1 MKKRFYLSL
10 ITAMALALTACGGGG
25 GEQQQQESAS
35 SGDSETIRIGVVC
48 PLTGESSIFGNVL
61 SETVQLLAQQKNEAG
76 GVLGKQ
82 LEIMVYDNRDDAV
95 ETTNAARKA
104 VLNDGVVAFIGTD
117 SSATTLALGE
127 VAEDNEVP
135 FITSIATNSKI
146 TMTDEG
152 GVRPWAFR
160 ACLSDP
166 QSGAILGQYAVNE
179 CGYKKIAIIYEIG
192 SDFSIGVTD
201 EFSKSVEGAGGEIV
215 ASEAYNT
222 GDVDYRAVL
231 TKIQNAGDF
240 DALYIAAGYYK
251 QIGLI
256 ANQARELGIEQP
268 FLTTEGAMSSDLFN
282 IASDSVEGM
291 IYNVAV
297 DTASDNVHELLA
309 DFEEMWGYDPSQNVG
324 PDCYLAYDAFQ
335 LLTGA
340 IEKAG
345 EPDPAKIREALEN
358 TTELQGLTSKIS
370 FDPKTHLVYREVPIY
385 KIENGDF
392 VKLGLFTPAMEE

>member
-1 MKKRFYLSL
+1 M
-10 ITAMALALTACGGGG
+10 
-25 GEQQQQESAS
+25 
-35 SGDSETIRIGVVC
+35 
-48 PLTGESSIFGNVL
+48 
-61 SETVQLLAQQKNEAG
+61 
-76 GVLGKQ
+76 
-82 LEIMVYDNRDDAV
+82 
-95 ETTNAARKA
+95 
-104 VLNDGVVAFIGTD
+104 
-117 SSATTLALGE
+117 
-127 VAEDNEVP
+127 P

-152 GVRPWAFR
+152 EVRPWAFR

-231 TKIQNAGDF
+231 TKIRNAGDF

-268 FLTTEGAMSSDLFN
+268 FLTTEGAMYMSCWLISRRCG
-282 IASDSVEGM
+282 GM
-291 IYNVAV
+291 IPARTWGL
-297 DTASDNVHELLA
+297 TATWRMTRFSCLPELLKKR
-309 DFEEMWGYDPSQNVG
+309 ESR
-324 PDCYLAYDAFQ
+324 
-335 LLTGA
+335 
-340 IEKAG
+340 
-345 EPDPAKIREALEN
+345 IRPKS
-358 TTELQGLTSKIS
+358 GRRWRIPRS
-370 FDPKTHLVYREVPIY
+370 FR
-385 KIENGDF
+385 
-392 VKLGLFTPAMEE
+392 A

>member
-1 MKKRFYLSL
+1 MKVKKFLSL
-10 ITAMALALTACGGGG
+10 VLILTMVFSLCACGGGEKKG
-25 GEQQQQESAS
+25 AK
-35 SGDSETIRIGVVC
+35 GDTIRIGVVC
-48 PLTGESSIFGNVL
+48 PLTGESALFGDVL
-61 SETVQLLAQQKNEAG
+61 EQTVKLLAKQKNEQG
-76 GVLGKQ
+76 GLLGKQ
-82 LEIMVYDNRDDAV
+82 IEIMSYDNRDDAV

-104 VLNDGVVAFIGTD
+104 ILNDKVVAFIGTD

-127 VAEDNEVP
+127 VAADNGIP
-135 FITSIATNSKI
+135 FITSIATNSKV
-146 TMTDEG
+146 TMTDDGE
-152 GVRPWAFR
+152 VRPWAFR

-192 SDFSIGVTD
+192 SDFSIGVTN
-201 EFSKSVEGAGGEIV
+201 EFAKNVESAGGTIG
-215 ASEAYNT
+215 AKEAYNT

-231 TKIQNAGDF
+231 TKIKNSGDF
-240 DALYIAAGYYK
+240 DALYIASGYYK

-256 ANQARELGIEQP
+256 ANQARELGIDQP

-297 DTASDNVHELLA
+297 DTESKNVESLLE
-309 DFEEMWGYDPSQNVG
+309 DFKAEWGYDPSENVG
-324 PDCYLAYDAFQ
+324 PDCYLAYDSFE

-345 EPDPAKIREALEN
+345 AADPVKIRDELEN
-358 TTELQGLTSKIS
+358 TTELQGLTCKIT
-370 FDPKTHLVYREVPIY
+370 FDPKTHLVYREVPIC

-392 VKLGLFTPAMEE
+392 TTIGFFTPAIQE

>member
-1 MKKRFYLSL
+1 MKKYLLGLSFM
-10 ITAMALALTACGGGG
+10 AALALSLTACAGGG
-25 GEQQQQESAS
+25 QKQEKSSAS
-35 SGDSETIRIGVVC
+35 GDAETIRIGVVC

-61 SETVQLLAQQKNEAG
+61 SETIQLLAEQKNESG

-146 TMTDEG
+146 TMTDDGE
-152 GVRPWAFR
+152 VRPWAFR

-192 SDFSIGVTD
+192 SDFSIGVMD
-201 EFSKSVEGAGGEIV
+201 EFSKNVEASGGEIV

-231 TKIQNAGDF
+231 TKIKNAGDF

-297 DTASDNVHELLA
+297 DTASDNVHDLLA

-335 LLTGA
+335 LMVGA
-340 IEKAG
+340 IEAAG
-345 EPDPAKIREALEN
+345 EPDPVKIRESLEN
-358 TTELQGLTSKIS
+358 TTELQGLTSKIT
-370 FDPKTHLVYREVPIY
+370 FDPETHLVYREVPIY
-385 KIENGDF
+385 KIENGEF
-392 VKLGLFTPAMEE
+392 VKLGVFAPAMEK

>member
-1 MKKRFYLSL
+1 MRRITKKL
-10 ITAMALALTACGGGG
+10 ISMALMTTMTVSMAACNSGTGGK
-25 GEQQQQESAS
+25 EANV
-35 SGDSETIRIGVVC
+35 DKAETIRIGVVC
-48 PLTGESSIFGNVL
+48 PLTGESSLFGDVL
-61 SETVQLLAQQKNEAG
+61 SQTVQLLAKQKNEKG
-76 GVLGKQ
+76 GLLGKQ
-82 LEIMVYDNRDDAV
+82 IEIKIYDNRDDAV

-104 VLNDGVVAFIGTD
+104 ILNDNVVAFIGTD
-117 SSATTLALGE
+117 SSASTLALGE
-127 VAEDNEVP
+127 VCAEHKIP

-152 GVRPWAFR
+152 EVRPWAFR

-166 QSGAILGQYAVNE
+166 QSGAILGQYAVKE
-179 CGYKKIAIIYEIG
+179 CGYKKIAVIYEIG
-192 SDFSIGVTD
+192 SDFSVGVTG
-201 EFSKSVEGAGGEIV
+201 EFSKNVEASGGTIV
-215 ASEAYNT
+215 SKEAYNT

-231 TKIQNAGDF
+231 TKIKNAGDF
-240 DALYIAAGYYK
+240 DALYIASGYYK

-297 DTASDNVHELLA
+297 DTGSENVNDLLK
-309 DFEEMWGYDPSQNVG
+309 DFEAEWGYDPSLNVG
-324 PDCYLAYDAFQ
+324 PDCYLAYDAFM

-345 EPDPAKIREALEN
+345 TVEADKIREALEN
-358 TTELQGLTSKIS
+358 TTELQGLTCKIT
-370 FDPKTHLVYREVPIY
+370 FDPKTHLVYREVPICQ
-385 KIENGDF
+385 IENGDF
-392 VKLGLFTPAMEE
+392 KTLGLFEPEIQ

>member
-1 MKKRFYLSL
+1 MKKIMSL
-10 ITAMALALTACGGGG
+10 VLILTLAVSLTACGGKNT
-25 GEQQQQESAS
+25 GEETQ
-35 SGDSETIRIGVVC
+35 TIRIGVIC
-48 PLTGESSIFGNVL
+48 PLTGESSLFGDVL
-61 SETVQLLAQQKNEAG
+61 SQTVQLLAEQKNEAG
-76 GVLGKQ
+76 GLLGKKI
-82 LEIMVYDNRDDAV
+82 EIMVYDNRDDAV

-104 VLNDGVVAFIGTD
+104 ILNDKVVAFIGTD
-117 SSATTLALGE
+117 SSASTLALGE
-127 VAEDNEVP
+127 VAAENEIP

-146 TMTDEG
+146 TMTDDG
-152 GVRPWAFR
+152 HVRPWAFR

-166 QSGAILGQYAVNE
+166 QSGAILGQYAVKE
-179 CGYKKIAIIYEIG
+179 CGYKKIAVIYEIG
-192 SDFSIGVTD
+192 SDFSIGVTN
-201 EFSKSVEGAGGEIV
+201 EFSNNVEKAGGQIV
-215 ASEAYNT
+215 TKEAYNT

-231 TKIQNAGDF
+231 TKIKNAEDF

-297 DTASDNVHELLA
+297 DTASDNVHGLLE
-309 DFEEMWGYDPSQNVG
+309 DFIAKWGYDPSSNVG
-324 PDCYLAYDAFQ
+324 PDCYLAYDAFK

-345 EPDPAKIREALEN
+345 APEPAKIRDALEN
-358 TTELQGLTSKIS
+358 TTELQGLTSKIT
-370 FDPKTHLVYREVPIY
+370 FDPDTHLVYREVPIY
-385 KIENGDF
+385 QIENGSF
-392 VKLGLFTPAMEE
+392 TKVGLFSPSIKD

>member
-1 MKKRFYLSL
+1 MKKIMSL
-10 ITAMALALTACGGGG
+10 VLILTLAASIIACGGKNT
-25 GEQQQQESAS
+25 GEETQ
-35 SGDSETIRIGVVC
+35 TIRIGVIC
-48 PLTGESSIFGNVL
+48 PLTGESSLFGDVL
-61 SETVQLLAQQKNEAG
+61 SQTVQLLAEQKNEAG
-76 GVLGKQ
+76 GLLGKKI
-82 LEIMVYDNRDDAV
+82 EIMVYDNRDDAV

-104 VLNDGVVAFIGTD
+104 ILNDKVVAFIGTD
-117 SSATTLALGE
+117 SSASTLALGE
-127 VAEDNEVP
+127 VAAENEIP

-146 TMTDEG
+146 TMTDDG
-152 GVRPWAFR
+152 QVRPWAFR

-166 QSGAILGQYAVNE
+166 QSGAILGQYAVKE
-179 CGYKKIAIIYEIG
+179 CGYKKIAVIYEIG
-192 SDFSIGVTD
+192 SDFSIGVTN
-201 EFSKSVEGAGGEIV
+201 EFSNNVEKAGGQIV
-215 ASEAYNT
+215 TKEAYNT

-231 TKIQNAGDF
+231 TKIKNAEDF

-297 DTASDNVHELLA
+297 DTASDNVHGLLE
-309 DFEEMWGYDPSQNVG
+309 DFIAKWGYDPSLNVG
-324 PDCYLAYDAFQ
+324 PDCYLAYDAFK

-345 EPDPAKIREALEN
+345 APEPAKIRDALEN
-358 TTELQGLTSKIS
+358 TTELQGLTSKIT
-370 FDPKTHLVYREVPIY
+370 FDPDTHLVYREVPIY
-385 KIENGDF
+385 QIENGSF
-392 VKLGLFTPAMEE
+392 TKVGLFSPSIKD

>member
-1 MKKRFYLSL
+1 MRRITKKL
-10 ITAMALALTACGGGG
+10 ISMALVITMAASVTACNGGT
-25 GEQQQQESAS
+25 GEKDTKE
-35 SGDSETIRIGVVC
+35 DNSETIRIGVVC
-48 PLTGESSIFGNVL
+48 PLTGESSLFGDVL
-61 SETVQLLAQQKNEAG
+61 SQTVQLLAKQKNEKG
-76 GVLGKQ
+76 GLLGKQ
-82 LEIMVYDNRDDAV
+82 IEIKVYDNRDDAV

-104 VLNDGVVAFIGTD
+104 ILNDNVVAFIGTD
-117 SSATTLALGE
+117 SSASTLALGE
-127 VAEDNEVP
+127 VCAEHKIP

-152 GVRPWAFR
+152 EVRPWAFR

-166 QSGAILGQYAVNE
+166 QSGAILGQYAVKE
-179 CGYKKIAIIYEIG
+179 CGYKKIAVIYEIG
-192 SDFSIGVTD
+192 SDFSVGVTG
-201 EFSKSVEGAGGEIV
+201 EFSKNVEASGGTIV
-215 ASEAYNT
+215 SKEAYNT

-231 TKIQNAGDF
+231 TKIKNAGDF
-240 DALYIAAGYYK
+240 DALYIASGYYK

-297 DTASDNVHELLA
+297 DTGSENVNDLLK
-309 DFEEMWGYDPSQNVG
+309 DFEAEWGYDPSLNVG
-324 PDCYLAYDAFQ
+324 PDCYLAYDAFM

-345 EPDPAKIREALEN
+345 TVEADKIREALEN
-358 TTELQGLTSKIS
+358 TTELQGLTCKIT
-370 FDPKTHLVYREVPIY
+370 FDPKTHLVYREVPICQ
-385 KIENGDF
+385 IENGDF
-392 VKLGLFTPAMEE
+392 KTLGLFEPEIQ

>member
-1 MKKRFYLSL
+1 MKRWMSL
-10 ITAMALALTACGGGG
+10 GLALAMAVSLAGCGGGSKQEASG
-25 GEQQQQESAS
+25 GGA
-35 SGDSETIRIGVVC
+35 ETIRIGVVC
-48 PLTGESSIFGNVL
+48 PQTGESSLFGNVL
-61 SETVQLLAQQKNEAG
+61 AQTVQLLAKQKNEAG
-76 GVLGKQ
+76 GLLGKQ
-82 LEIMVYDNRDDAV
+82 IEIKVYDNRDDAV

-104 VLNDGVVAFIGTD
+104 ALNDKVVAFIGTD

-127 VAEDNEVP
+127 VAADNEIP
-135 FITSIATNSKI
+135 FITSIATNSKV
-146 TMTDEG
+146 TMTDDGE
-152 GVRPWAFR
+152 VRPWAFR

-179 CGYKKIAIIYEIG
+179 CGYKDIAIIYEIG
-192 SDFSIGVTD
+192 SDFSVGVTN
-201 EFSKSVEGAGGEIV
+201 EFANSVEEAGGRITV
-215 ASEAYNT
+215 REAYNT

-231 TKIQNAGDF
+231 TKIKNSGDF

-256 ANQARELGIEQP
+256 ANQARELGIEQT
-268 FLTTEGAMSSDLFN
+268 FLTTEGAMSRDLFN

-297 DTASDNVHELLA
+297 DTAADNVTGLLD
-309 DFEEMWGYDPSQNVG
+309 DFIAEYDYDPSQNVG
-324 PDCYLAYDAFQ
+324 PDCFLAYDAFQ
-335 LLTGA
+335 LLVGA

-345 EPDPAKIREALEN
+345 EASPAKIRDALEN

-385 KIENGDF
+385 QIENGDF
-392 VKLGLFTPAMEE
+392 KRLGLFTPSMQE

>member
-1 MKKRFYLSL
+1 M
-10 ITAMALALTACGGGG
+10 
-25 GEQQQQESAS
+25 
-35 SGDSETIRIGVVC
+35 VC
-48 PLTGESSIFGNVL
+48 PLTGESSLFGDVL
-61 SETVQLLAQQKNEAG
+61 SQTVQLLAKQKNEAG
-76 GVLGKQ
+76 GLLGKQ
-82 LEIMVYDNRDDAV
+82 IEIMVYDNRDDAV

-104 VLNDGVVAFIGTD
+104 ILNDKVVAFIGTD

-127 VAEDNEVP
+127 VAAENEIP
-135 FITSIATNSKI
+135 FITSIATNSKV
-146 TMTDEG
+146 TTTDDGE
-152 GVRPWAFR
+152 VRPWAFR

-179 CGYKKIAIIYEIG
+179 CGFKKIAVIYEIG
-192 SDFSIGVTD
+192 SDFSIGVTN
-201 EFSKSVEGAGGEIV
+201 EFTQTVENTGGEIV
-215 ASEAYNT
+215 TKEAYNT

-231 TKIQNAGDF
+231 TKIKNSGDF

-297 DTASDNVHELLA
+297 DTASDNVHGLLE
-309 DFEEMWGYDPSQNVG
+309 DFQAEWGYDPSLNVG

-345 EPDPAKIREALEN
+345 EADPAKIRDSLEN
-358 TTELQGLTSKIS
+358 TTELQGLTSSIT

-385 KIENGDF
+385 QIKDGGF
-392 VKLGLFTPAMEE
+392 TKLGLFSPAIQ

>member
-1 MKKRFYLSL
+1 MKRQLKKLVSL
-10 ITAMALALTACGGGG
+10 GMAAVMAVSLAGCGGKKEGAGG
-25 GEQQQQESAS
+25 G
-35 SGDSETIRIGVVC
+35 DTIRIGVVC
-48 PLTGESSIFGNVL
+48 PLTGESSIFGDVL
-61 SETVQLLAQQKNEAG
+61 AKTVQLLAKQKNEAG
-76 GVLGKQ
+76 GLLGKQ
-82 LEIMVYDNRDDAV
+82 IEIMVYDNRDDAV

-104 VLNDGVVAFIGTD
+104 ILNDKVVAFIGTD

-127 VAEDNEVP
+127 VAAEHEIP
-135 FITSIATNSKI
+135 FITSIATNSKV

-152 GVRPWAFR
+152 EVRPWAFR

-179 CGYKKIAIIYEIG
+179 CNYQKIAIIYEIG
-192 SDFSIGVTD
+192 SDFSVGVTN
-201 EFSKSVEGAGGEIV
+201 EFSKNVEGAGGSIV
-215 ASEAYNT
+215 AKEAYNT

-231 TKIQNAGDF
+231 TKIKNSGDF
-240 DALYIAAGYYK
+240 DALYIAGGYYK

-297 DTASDNVHELLA
+297 DTGSDKVHGLLS
-309 DFEEMWGYDPSQNVG
+309 DFVAEWEYDPSENVG
-324 PDCYLAYDAFQ
+324 PDCYLAYDTFM

-345 EPDPAKIREALEN
+345 EATPAKIRDALEN
-358 TTELQGLTSKIS
+358 TTELEGLTCSIT
-370 FDPKTHLVYREVPIY
+370 FDPKTHLVYREVPIC
-385 KIENGDF
+385 KIENGGF
-392 VKLGLFTPAMEE
+392 TTIGLFKPEIQE

>member
-1 MKKRFYLSL
+1 MKRLVSL
-10 ITAMALALTACGGGG
+10 ALIMTMALSLTAC
-25 GEQQQQESAS
+25 QEGKKDKAD
-35 SGDSETIRIGVVC
+35 GKDAETIRIGVVC
-48 PLTGESSIFGNVL
+48 PLTGESSLFGDVL
-61 SETVQLLAQQKNEAG
+61 SQTVQLLAKQKNESG
-76 GVLGKQ
+76 GLLGKKI
-82 LEIMVYDNRDDAV
+82 EIMVYDNRDDAV

-104 VLNDGVVAFIGTD
+104 ILNDKVVAFIGTD
-117 SSATTLALGE
+117 SSASTLALGE
-127 VAEDNEVP
+127 VAAENEIP

-152 GVRPWAFR
+152 EVRPWAFR

-179 CGYKKIAIIYEIG
+179 CGFKKIAVIYEIG
-192 SDFSIGVTD
+192 SDFSLGVTN
-201 EFSKSVEGAGGEIV
+201 EFSSNVESAGGQIV
-215 ASEAYNT
+215 AKEAYNT

-231 TKIQNAGDF
+231 TKIKNTGDF

-297 DTASDNVHELLA
+297 DTASDNVHGLLE
-309 DFEEMWGYDPSQNVG
+309 DFIAEWNYDPSLNVG

-345 EPDPAKIREALEN
+345 EADPAKIRDALEN
-358 TTELQGLTSKIS
+358 TTELQGLTSKIT

-385 KIENGDF
+385 KIENGGF
-392 VKLGLFTPAMEE
+392 TKVGLFSPAIQE

>member
-1 MKKRFYLSL
+1 MKKLL
-10 ITAMALALTACGGGG
+10 AIGLAMVMASSLTACGGEKKAAKGAD
-25 GEQQQQESAS
+25 EQ
-35 SGDSETIRIGVVC
+35 TIRIAVVC
-48 PLTGESSIFGNVL
+48 PLTGESSLFGDVL
-61 SETVQLLAQQKNEAG
+61 SQTVQLLAKQKNEAG
-76 GVLGKQ
+76 GLLGKQ
-82 LEIMVYDNRDDAV
+82 IEIMVYDNRDDAV

-104 VLNDGVVAFIGTD
+104 ILNDKVVAFIGTD

-127 VAEDNEVP
+127 VAAESKIP
-135 FITSIATNSKI
+135 FITSIATNSKV
-146 TMTDEG
+146 TMTDSGE
-152 GVRPWAFR
+152 VRPWAFR

-166 QSGAILGQYAVNE
+166 QSGAILGEYAVNE
-179 CGYKKIAIIYEIG
+179 CGYKKIAVIYEIG

-201 EFSKSVEGAGGEIV
+201 EFTQTVENSGGQIV
-215 ASEAYNT
+215 AKEAYNT

-231 TKIQNAGDF
+231 TKIKNAEDY

-256 ANQARELGIEQP
+256 ANQARELGIKQP

-297 DTASDNVHELLA
+297 DTASDNVHELLN
-309 DFEEMWGYDPSQNVG
+309 DFKAEWGYDPSLNVG

-335 LLTGA
+335 LLTNA

-345 EPDPAKIREALEN
+345 EANPEKIREMLEN
-358 TTELQGLTSKIS
+358 TTEIEGLTSRIT

-385 KIENGDF
+385 KIENGGF
-392 VKLGLFTPAMEE
+392 TRLGLFSPAVQ

>member
-1 MKKRFYLSL
+1 MKIMKKYLCIIL
-10 ITAMALALTACGGGG
+10 IVSMTVILAGCGRGT
-25 GEQQQQESAS
+25 EKKTESE
-35 SGDSETIRIGVVC
+35 DLETIRIGVVC

-61 SETVQLLAQQKNEAG
+61 SETVQLLAEQKNEAG

-82 LEIMVYDNRDDAV
+82 LEIKVYDNRDDAV

-146 TMTDEG
+146 TMTDG
-152 GVRPWAFR
+152 GEVRPWAFR

-192 SDFSIGVTD
+192 SDFSIGVMD
-201 EFSKSVEGAGGEIV
+201 EFSKNVEASGGEIV
-215 ASEAYNT
+215 TAEAYNT
-222 GDVDYRAVL
+222 GDVDYRSVL
-231 TKIQNAGDF
+231 TKIKNAGDF

-256 ANQARELGIEQP
+256 ANQARELGIGQP
-268 FLTTEGAMSSDLFN
+268 FLTTEGAMSGDLFN
-282 IASDSVEGM
+282 IASESVEGM

-297 DTASDNVHELLA
+297 DTASDNVHQLLA
-309 DFEEMWGYDPSQNVG
+309 DFKEKWGYDPSQNVG

-340 IEKAG
+340 IETAG
-345 EPDPAKIREALEN
+345 EVNPAQIRKALEN
-358 TTELQGLTSKIS
+358 TSELQGLTSKIT

-385 KIENGDF
+385 KIENGQF
-392 VKLGLFTPAMEE
+392 TKLGLFTPAMEK